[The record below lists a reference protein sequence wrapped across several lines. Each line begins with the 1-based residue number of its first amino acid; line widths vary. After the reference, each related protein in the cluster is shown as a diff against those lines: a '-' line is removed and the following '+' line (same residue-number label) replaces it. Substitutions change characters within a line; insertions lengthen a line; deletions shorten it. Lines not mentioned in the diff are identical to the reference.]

1 MCAVQNSCGCGSGP
15 PYHQGCLWQR
25 EQSAREAPHLAP
37 PRRTHC
43 ISPAG
48 IMLSSQFPINYF
60 AVSEVD
66 QSFPEFN
73 AVFADV
79 GELPGSK
86 AAWYFRRT
94 EDYGYKGENES
105 ADDLGRQFALE
116 W

>member
-1 MCAVQNSCGCGSGP
+1 
-15 PYHQGCLWQR
+15 
-25 EQSAREAPHLAP
+25 
-37 PRRTHC
+37 
-43 ISPAG
+43 
-48 IMLSSQFPINYF
+48 MLSSQFPINYF